1 MDKDSGAS
9 SVNALMQ
16 DEAIL
21 WKDRKR
27 ILGMP
32 ISFTVYS
39 IDNNRLYV
47 KKGLFNSIM
56 DELLLYRILDI
67 KLSRNLFQKIFRVGT
82 ITLSTADKTNPVL
95 EIKNVKNSDKIR
107 RLISNIVERER
118 NEKRIM
124 GKEMFGAAG
133 IDVTGDNGTLDTGF

>member
-67 KLSRNLFQKIFRVGT
+67 KLSRSLFQKIFRVGT